1 MKPKSDT
8 EMNIRY
14 AGLITAVHTCIV
26 ANSKIIHI
34 SKSERTAIF
43 WKFIK
48 VSSHL
53 IILIDFQI
61 LGMSDLINIIFHV
74 PQFMDQ
80 IGSEN

>member
-1 MKPKSDT
+1 MHPVRDSDIKST
-8 EMNIRY
+8 VS
-14 AGLITAVHTCIV
+14 ITAFMSCIV

-53 IILIDFQI
+53 IILSDFQI
-61 LGMSDLINIIFHV
+61 LRMSDFINILFHV

-80 IGSEN
+80 ISSEN